1 MWCAVFNATGVCD
14 KAQGIMEEPKPLS
27 WWWPVYCSYQ
37 LNIEGFLRGKKIRG
51 LRELPFILCMVRCPE
66 AGSLNDCIVGK
77 MGIRVWFFLIY
88 TTLSQFLGDIAE
100 YNHFIFPLSVSSILQ
115 LVTSLAAVAQSD
127 KV

>member
-1 MWCAVFNATGVCD
+1 
-14 KAQGIMEEPKPLS
+14 
-27 WWWPVYCSYQ
+27 
-37 LNIEGFLRGKKIRG
+37 
-51 LRELPFILCMVRCPE
+51 MVRCPE

-88 TTLSQFLGDIAE
+88 TTLSQFLGDIVE

-115 LVTSLAAVAQSD
+115 LVTFLAAVAQSD